1 MIKRFRCRLRQ
12 RTGFSLIEVLIGVF
26 LVAVAVL
33 GLAQLILVGMMN
45 NSRGGDI
52 ANAVFLAQQEIDL
65 LRTLTR
71 DELIA
76 CRPDDRRAPRPQR
89 RRVHGLPSDH
99 RRHLPGSDLR
109 RQGSRLPR
117 GPGPR
122 QRERSDRRP
131 RGQQGPGPDGNRD
144 QQVRT

>member
-1 MIKRFRCRLRQ
+1 MIKRFRRRSRQ

-52 ANAVFLAQQEIDL
+52 ANAVFLAQQEIDH

-76 CRPDDRRAPRPQR
+76 VAPTTDELLDINTDGSTDFRRITVVTFQDPTFAVKVLVFPAAQA
-89 RRVHGLPSDH
+89 LANE
-99 RRHLPGSDLR
+99 SDLIAD
-109 RQGSRLPR
+109 P
-117 GPGPR
+117 
-122 QRERSDRRP
+122 E
-131 RGQQGPGPDGNRD
+131 GNR
-144 QQVRT
+144 VRARMETVLSR